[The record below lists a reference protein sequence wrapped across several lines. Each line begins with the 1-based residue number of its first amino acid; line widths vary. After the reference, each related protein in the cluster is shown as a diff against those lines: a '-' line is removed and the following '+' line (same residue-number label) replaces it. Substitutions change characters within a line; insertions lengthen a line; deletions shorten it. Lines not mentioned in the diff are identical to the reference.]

1 MCQKKIILI
10 TCWYGSYPWYFKY
23 FVHSCRYNLNVDFVI
38 ITDNQE
44 NIENKPENLKII
56 IKSLNDIIKIASERL
71 GFLVNIDYPYKL
83 CDIKPAYGF
92 IFPEI
97 ISGYDFWGISDIDIV
112 YGKIR
117 EFITDDVLIDYDVI
131 SSRHDYITGSF
142 CLFRNNEYINTLF
155 MKSRDY
161 RKVFSTANHY
171 CFDEC
176 NFVFKQLSL
185 GQSIFEVDCEI
196 ESMTHIVKKA
206 ETNGELKALFEFM
219 VVEGTPGKISW
230 NNGHIYYKNTFE
242 AMLYHLVRFKREC
255 TKSTILNPI
264 PDVFYF
270 SATKIYK

>member
-10 TCWYGSYPWYFKY
+10 TCWYGPYPWYFTY
-23 FVHSCRYNLNVDFVI
+23 FVHSCRFNLSVNFVI

-44 NIENKPENLKII
+44 KIENKPTNLKII
-56 IKSLNDIIKIASERL
+56 IKSLNDIKKIASEKL
-71 GFLVNIDYPYKL
+71 GFIVNIDYPYKL

-117 EFITDDVLIDYDVI
+117 KFITNNVLNNYDVI

-161 RKVFSTANHY
+161 RKVFSSATHY

-185 GQSIFEVDCEI
+185 GQSIFEVDYEI

-206 ETNGELKALFEFM
+206 DINGELKALFEFM
-219 VVEGTPGKISW
+219 VVEGTPGRISW

-242 AMLYHLVRFKREC
+242 AMLYHLVRFKYKC
-255 TKSTILNPI
+255 IKPVIFNPI
-264 PDVFYF
+264 PKIFHF
-270 SATKIYK
+270 SNNRIYK